1 MGIIEGKRILNN
13 KKLDKE
19 VYDLLEKFIDDQE
32 RIVEDIKKYL

>member
-1 MGIIEGKRILNN
+1 MGILKAKDTYN